1 MTSIND
7 VTTIEK
13 DGNISIITLNSP
25 PVNALSAPVR
35 EGLHKG
41 ITEARNDG
49 ESEAI
54 IIICEGRTFIAGADI
69 SEFGQEPKGPSLFEV
84 QEFIEDSNKPV
95 IAAIHGTALGGGL
108 EVALTCHYRIAVPSA
123 KCGLPEVNLGLLP
136 GAGGTQRLPR
146 VVGVEKALQMVTSG
160 QHVPAKQCLEMG
172 LVDEIANEDGLRED
186 SINFAKKIVSE
197 NRPLVKISEMNDKVE
212 AARGNENI
220 FTDFR
225 ASIARRARGFLAPE
239 YNIQCIEAAV
249 NNSFDE
255 GIKIERKLFME
266 LVTGT
271 QSAAQRYA
279 FFAQRQVAKIP
290 DIEPDTEIKPFASI
304 GVIGAGT
311 MGGGISMNFANV
323 GIPVT
328 IIEQSQEN
336 LDKGLG
342 IIRKNY
348 ENTANKG
355 RITFEDVEKRT
366 DLIKGS
372 TDINDL
378 SNCDLIIEAVF
389 ENMDLKKDIFKTL
402 DNIAKKGAILATNT
416 SALDVNEIAAQTSR
430 PEDVIGLH
438 FFSPANVMR
447 LLEIVRGEKTSKSVV
462 ATSMKMAKSIG
473 KVAAVV
479 GVCPGFVGNRILAQ
493 RQREANKLIL
503 EGAMPWEVDDAL
515 FDFGFPMGPFAMSDL
530 AGLDIGWDE
539 DLSTGDTL
547 RDKLC
552 EAGRLGQKTGKGFY
566 IYDEKRN
573 KSPDTEVE
581 KLIIEFSEKH
591 QIKRREISKEEI
603 LERCLYPMINEGFK
617 ILEEGM
623 AIRAS
628 DIDIVWIN
636 GYGWPMYEGG
646 PMFYGQLIGY
656 DKILKWHQEMEEK
669 FGSDFSPS
677 PYLEKVVNE
686 KINLFG

>member
-41 ITEARNDG
+41 INEARNDG

-54 IIICEGRTFIAGADI
+54 IIICEGRTFIARADI
-69 SEFGQEPKGPSLFEV
+69 SEFGKEPKGPSLFEV
-84 QEFIEDSNKPV
+84 QEFIENSNKPV

-160 QHVPAKQCLEMG
+160 QHIPAKQCLEMG

-225 ASIARRARGFLAPE
+225 TSIARRARGFLAPE

-290 DIEPDTEIKPFASI
+290 DIEPDTEIKPFSSI

-366 DLIKGS
+366 NLIKGS

-656 DKILKWHQEMEEK
+656 DKVLKWHKEMEEK